1 LWRRLTRRGK
11 VVVCGA
17 TTLTLVSGCAGGLYL
32 KLAGN
37 INVETIDVVGAR
49 PLAAASTG
57 QNILVLGSQTRD
69 GQIGSAFGGGS
80 KLGTDISDTAM
91 LVHLSADREHAV
103 VTSIPRDLIVARPE
117 CASRKD
123 ERRTIP
129 GSPADMFDL
138 AMNLGGPSCAVA
150 TVEHMSGM
158 RVDHFIR
165 VDFNGFR
172 GIVNALGGVDVCV
185 PEPGIHDW
193 RSQLDLTPGH
203 HTIKDQQALA
213 FVRDRHGVGDGGD
226 FGRIKMQ
233 QVFMSS
239 LAQKVESAGTLSN
252 PVTLYKLANA
262 ATSSL
267 TVDPGLGSIPKLVSL
282 ARQLRSLTTHN
293 ITFITAPT
301 TDDPNNRNRVMPAQ
315 PGFDEIWRDMA
326 ADHPIEPAALH
337 PVHRVAA
344 PAPKVAAVA
353 TVPGAEAVSVRVLNA
368 THRRGQ
374 AAAIAKELRRLGF
387 HVSGLGQ
394 AAPGSPTGL
403 TADEGAAV
411 LKSVLRGPVVDEP
424 ATGKAP
430 GLTLTIGMDFQ
441 GLAPA
446 AAPVAQSTA
455 DSATDTS
462 TPDAADPTP
471 APTAA
476 ALPASAGRTADTD
489 ICSGLPRPRADAAVK
504 PHPAGS
510 TPTPTPATAAVV
522 TPAVAADPAS
532 AADPAV
538 EPAVDP
544 SGAQTD
550 PMLEPAAAPATP
562 QTPPVAAPAQHHHKH
577 VHHAESHLVP
587 QKD

>member
-1 LWRRLTRRGK
+1 
-11 VVVCGA
+11 
-17 TTLTLVSGCAGGLYL
+17 
-32 KLAGN
+32 
-37 INVETIDVVGAR
+37 
-49 PLAAASTG
+49 
-57 QNILVLGSQTRD
+57 
-69 GQIGSAFGGGS
+69 
-80 KLGTDISDTAM
+80 
-91 LVHLSADREHAV
+91 
-103 VTSIPRDLIVARPE
+103 
-117 CASRKD
+117 
-123 ERRTIP
+123 
-129 GSPADMFDL
+129 
-138 AMNLGGPSCAVA
+138 
-150 TVEHMSGM
+150 
-158 RVDHFIR
+158 
-165 VDFNGFR
+165 
-172 GIVNALGGVDVCV
+172 
-185 PEPGIHDW
+185 
-193 RSQLDLTPGH
+193 
-203 HTIKDQQALA
+203 
-213 FVRDRHGVGDGGD
+213 
-226 FGRIKMQ
+226 
-233 QVFMSS
+233 
-239 LAQKVESAGTLSN
+239 
-252 PVTLYKLANA
+252 
-262 ATSSL
+262 
-267 TVDPGLGSIPKLVSL
+267 
-282 ARQLRSLTTHN
+282 
-293 ITFITAPT
+293 
-301 TDDPNNRNRVMPAQ
+301 
-315 PGFDEIWRDMA
+315 
-326 ADHPIEPAALH
+326 
-337 PVHRVAA
+337 
-344 PAPKVAAVA
+344 
-353 TVPGAEAVSVRVLNA
+353 
-368 THRRGQ
+368 
-374 AAAIAKELRRLGF
+374 LGF

-489 ICSGLPRPRADAAVK
+489 ICSGLPKPRADAAVK